1 MKFFLAYKPKPLSWR
16 YLLGPNFPIKKSKV
30 KGNKIHQVMDY
41 SQVITRSHTGT
52 SVKSSDAKLIHK
64 EFGPF
69 VKGNDHVSLIGTN
82 GPSTFISRS
91 KVDFISFSNLVA

>member
-1 MKFFLAYKPKPLSWR
+1 
-16 YLLGPNFPIKKSKV
+16 LLGPNFPLKKSTV
-30 KGNKIHQVMDY
+30 KGKKIHQVMDY

-52 SVKSSDAKLIHK
+52 SVKLTNAKLINK

-69 VKGNDHVSLIGTN
+69 VSGNDHVSLIGTN
-82 GPSTFISRS
+82 GPTTFISRS